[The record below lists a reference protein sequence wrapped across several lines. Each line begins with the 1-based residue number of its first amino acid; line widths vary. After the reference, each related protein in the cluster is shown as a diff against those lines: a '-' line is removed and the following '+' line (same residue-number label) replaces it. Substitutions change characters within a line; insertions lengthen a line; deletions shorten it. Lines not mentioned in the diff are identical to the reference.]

1 MIPSE
6 GERKERLL
14 FPELLITVKE
24 KELSIGALEA
34 AYPMAIY
41 RVLDQML
48 ADNSVRVHWGKR
60 CSLELKENLLA

>member
-14 FPELLITVKE
+14 FSELLITVKE
-24 KELSIGALEA
+24 KELIIGALEA

-41 RVLDQML
+41 RALDQML
-48 ADNSVRVHWGKR
+48 AGCIGAKDAAWS
-60 CSLELKENLLA
+60 